1 MKLKLTIIALLM
13 ASAQLLAAEDFYT
26 QLYETGNTHY
36 KAGNYD
42 SAITAYN
49 QIISTGLVSS
59 EVLYNLGNAYYKKN
73 QLGQC
78 ILNYEKALK
87 LSPGDPDIEFNLQ
100 MANQGITDKVD
111 LLPEFFV
118 TKAIRQV
125 MLSKSADAWGVLA
138 VLAAWICIISLL
150 FYILSTNVVL
160 QKIGF
165 YAALFAFAIGLTTH
179 LMGIYQRKIITTN
192 TNAIV
197 MEPAVTIK
205 SEPSANGT
213 KLFIV
218 HEGIRLNIIE
228 ESAEWLKVSLTDG
241 NVGWIQEESI
251 ERF

>member
-1 MKLKLTIIALLM
+1 MKLKLTIIALLL
-13 ASAQLLAAEDFYT
+13 ASAQLVAAEDFYT
-26 QLYETGNTHY
+26 QLYEAGNEYY
-36 KAGNYD
+36 KTGNYD
-42 SAITAYN
+42 SAIASYN
-49 QIISTGLVSS
+49 QIIGAGLVSS

-73 QLGQC
+73 QLGKC
-78 ILNYEKALK
+78 ILSYEKALK

-118 TKAIRQV
+118 TKAIRQL
-125 MLSKSADAWGVLA
+125 MLSKSADTWGVIAIVCSWLCI
-138 VLAAWICIISLL
+138 AALLIYIISSNIL
-150 FYILSTNVVL
+150 F
-160 QKIGF
+160 QKLGF
-165 YAALFAFAIGLTTH
+165 YTALVAVIIGLTTH
-179 LMGIYQRKIITTN
+179 LMGIYQRKIISTN

-228 ESAEWLKVSLTDG
+228 ESSDWLKVSLTDG
-241 NVGWIQEESI
+241 NVGWIPKESI

>member
-1 MKLKLTIIALLM
+1 M
-13 ASAQLLAAEDFYT
+13 SSDQ
-26 QLYETGNTHY
+26 
-36 KAGNYD
+36 
-42 SAITAYN
+42 
-49 QIISTGLVSS
+49 ST
-59 EVLYNLGNAYYKKN
+59 
-73 QLGQC
+73 
-78 ILNYEKALK
+78 
-87 LSPGDPDIEFNLQ
+87 
-100 MANQGITDKVD
+100 
-111 LLPEFFV
+111 
-118 TKAIRQV
+118 
-125 MLSKSADAWGVLA
+125 DAWGVLA